1 MDEGAVGPGLARNRT
16 KIAVGDGEIGGKSR
30 DDGELGG
37 TEGLH
42 DFDGAIAAR
51 GLLVVDDESQVWPGR
66 IGTGSFGSEELVGD
80 VGEGLFRIGIGISG

>member
-16 KIAVGDGEIGGKSR
+16 EIAIRDGKIDGESGK
-30 DDGELGG
+30 DGELGG

-51 GLLVVDDESQVWPGR
+51 GVGVVDDESQVWPGR
-66 IGTGSFGSEELVGD
+66 IGTWSFRSEELVSD
-80 VGEGLFRIGIGISG
+80 VGEALFRIGIRISG